1 MNPQFK
7 NIVANF
13 TKYCQKELNIERLPK
28 IQLIGDKNWVATYRS
43 FGEYN
48 PGTNNIKVFYKD
60 RNTADILRSLAHE
73 LVHHRQEELGMIQ
86 AVSGDTGS
94 EIENEA
100 NALAG
105 VLLRD
110 YGKEHIEI
118 YDLNYHPLNETIKI
132 DLYPGKKGVYVK
144 SSDKDIKNASK
155 VQIPLNKL
163 LRNEPA
169 LKMKS
174 PESIENIK
182 SLASVYRKGDIMDPI
197 LVRKKGDKFQILDG
211 HHRYTAA
218 KLAGVEDISAI
229 IVPDKD
235 ITPVNDKGSPLNEV
249 GEVQNPY
256 PWKYN
261 FADDDGN
268 IFYSFETPQNKYSV
282 GITDNGDNS
291 YEMLFNTEGEMG
303 YDTGEGV
310 ALKVLSTVFD
320 IANAF
325 VKKYE
330 PDDFIIRPTEEKRA
344 RIYKA
349 YAQKNLPSGYKLVS
363 MGDTHH
369 WIKPKK

>member
-13 TKYCQKELNIERLPK
+13 AKYCQKELNIERLPK

-48 PGTNNIKVFYKD
+48 PAADNVKVFYKG
-60 RNTADILRSLAHE
+60 RNTADVLRSLAHE
-73 LVHHRQEELGMIQ
+73 LVHHRQEELGMIE
-86 AVSGDTGS
+86 AASGDTGS

-118 YDLNYHPLNETIKI
+118 YDL
-132 DLYPGKKGVYVK
+132 
-144 SSDKDIKNASK
+144 SS
-155 VQIPLNKL
+155 Q
-163 LRNEPA
+163 
-169 LKMKS
+169 
-174 PESIENIK
+174 
-182 SLASVYRKGDIMDPI
+182 
-197 LVRKKGDKFQILDG
+197 
-211 HHRYTAA
+211 
-218 KLAGVEDISAI
+218 
-229 IVPDKD
+229 
-235 ITPVNDKGSPLNEV
+235 LNEV

-261 FADDDGN
+261 FTDDDGN

-282 GITDNGDNS
+282 GVTDNGDNS

-320 IANAF
+320 IANDF
-325 VKKYE
+325 VKEYQ

-349 YAQKNLPSGYKLVS
+349 YAQKNLPIGYKLVS

>member
-7 NIVANF
+7 NIVASF
-13 TKYCQKELNIERLPK
+13 AKYCQKELSIERLPK

-48 PGTNNIKVFYKD
+48 PSADNVKVFYKS

-86 AVSGDTGS
+86 AASGDTGS

-118 YDLNYHPLNETIKI
+118 YDLDSPSLNEIIKI
-132 DLYPGKKGVYVK
+132 NLYPGKKGVDV
-144 SSDKDIKNASK
+144 DFVNKDIKDAPK
-155 VQIPLNKL
+155 VQIPLGKL
-163 LRNEPA
+163 VRNEPA
-169 LKMKS
+169 VKMKT
-174 PESIENIK
+174 PESIESIK
-182 SLASVYRKGDIMDPI
+182 SLASAYKKGRKMDPI

-218 KLAGVEDISAI
+218 KLAGIKDINAI

-235 ITPVNDKGSPLNEV
+235 ITPVDNNGNPLNEV

-261 FADDDGN
+261 FIDDDGN

-282 GITDNGDNS
+282 GVTDNGDNS

-320 IANAF
+320 IANDF
-325 VKKYE
+325 VKE
-330 PDDFIIRPTEEKRA
+330 HQPDDFIIRPTEGKRA
-344 RIYKA
+344 RIYKI
-349 YAQKNLPSGYKLVS
+349 YAQKNLPSGYKLMS
-363 MGDTHH
+363 IGDTHH
-369 WIKPKK
+369 WIKTKK